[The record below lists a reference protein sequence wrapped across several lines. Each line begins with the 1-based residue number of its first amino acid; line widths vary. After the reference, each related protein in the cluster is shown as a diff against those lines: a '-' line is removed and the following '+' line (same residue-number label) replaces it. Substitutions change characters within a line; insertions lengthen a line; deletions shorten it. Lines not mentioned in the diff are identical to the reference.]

1 MKKLG
6 QLIYNEWLKQFKK
19 LGIKLFFISVLG
31 LAVLLPLLLNWVEQ
45 QDLSRFTYFES
56 EITHIET
63 ELNRYENTEGN
74 VSKLAMPLLEAQLE
88 VLQPL
93 KDITDWQDYRVDLYW
108 EYDELLRQQFVY
120 EYEKTYTI
128 EEIADS
134 VYYGDQYVVEEMLDV
149 DDEKKEIIKTD
160 IAQQLKRVMAI
171 LESNRYAD
179 YLVSEYETVKV
190 SLVNTKEVVTQLEK
204 ELAVAKGDQAIAELE
219 LSLVIEQDNVIRY
232 ERLIELYDYVME
244 HGMSW
249 DQSSWQ
255 MKTIQDIIDRTNY
268 IDFTAKTEAQHE
280 VQHGDYLK
288 MYPYEEYLR
297 TYEADLKAYEE
308 DALKSMYSLERNIPQ
323 LMFTSDARTSVNAL
337 FEVFVVI
344 GILVSIM
351 VGGAMVSQEFSTG
364 TIRLLLIRPVT
375 RTKVLLAKMMT
386 TLLLAVVLLTLGFI
400 GLVIAS
406 GVVYGFETLAIP
418 VLTVVNDVVVEQ
430 AFSYYLML
438 KLSAGFASLLFM
450 AMLALMLSTI
460 LRNTAVAV
468 ALSTIVYL
476 VAFPLVFILA
486 SFEVKGLGSTILPY
500 INQSFLSLSG
510 NFVTI
515 LETEY
520 DLTLNPTLGMIQL
533 LVFAILFA
541 LISWWHFN
549 KTDINN

>member
-520 DLTLNPTLGMIQL
+520 GLTLNPTLGMIQL